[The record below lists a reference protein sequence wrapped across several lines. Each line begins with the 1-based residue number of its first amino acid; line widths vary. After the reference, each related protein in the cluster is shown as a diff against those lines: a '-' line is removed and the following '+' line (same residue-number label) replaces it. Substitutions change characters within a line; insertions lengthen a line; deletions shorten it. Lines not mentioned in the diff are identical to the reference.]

1 VLSVVKTKGATTVT
15 MQLNSGNALNANAL
29 YAFDIAVESGESINL
44 QYSVN
49 ATALDLKVIEVA
61 STVV

>member
-1 VLSVVKTKGATTVT
+1 
-15 MQLNSGNALNANAL
+15 MQLNGGGALSPNCL
-29 YAFDIAVESGESINL
+29 YAFDIIVEYGESVNL

-49 ATALDLKVIEVA
+49 ATALDLKVVEIA

>member
-1 VLSVVKTKGATTVT
+1 
-15 MQLNSGNALNANAL
+15 MQLNSGSTLNANCL
-29 YAFDIAVESGESINL
+29 YAFDIAVESGESVNL

-49 ATALDLKVIEVA
+49 ATVLELKVVEIA

>member
-1 VLSVVKTKGATTVT
+1 VNGGTA
-15 MQLNSGNALNANAL
+15 LNSNAL
-29 YAFDIAVESGESINL
+29 YAFDIIVESGESVNL

-49 ATALDLKVIEVA
+49 ATALELKVVEIA